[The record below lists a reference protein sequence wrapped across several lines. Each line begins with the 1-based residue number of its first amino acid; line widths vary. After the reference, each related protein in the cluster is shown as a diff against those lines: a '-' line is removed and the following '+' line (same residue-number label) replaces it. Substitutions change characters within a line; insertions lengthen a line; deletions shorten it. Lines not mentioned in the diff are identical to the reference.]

1 MAKSAITK
9 RPVSA
14 AGSRR
19 PISDYARMMS
29 ASSNSSTSSDNG
41 NLLGL
46 GGIRYRG
53 ENIMRLSLDRGGRT
67 TRDYEGPQ
75 VAPRVQAALD
85 AAMHNVEPDI
95 EVDVSALNAKVGQ
108 APVRG
113 FRKHTTGGNQGTKK
127 KNCWKDNS
135 GSGTGGSSSSQVGE
149 AYPSSRGLVPK
160 WDEQASAENATNFAL
175 NLISLIA
182 LILIFFDYIT

>member
-1 MAKSAITK
+1 MSKNFESMLAKSAITK

-14 AGSRR
+14 VGSRR

-29 ASSNSSTSSDNG
+29 ASSNSSASSDNG
-41 NLLGL
+41 QGMFNLDVIFVVAVNPKVVHFHAGSLIGL

-67 TRDYEGPQ
+67 TRDYEGPT

-113 FRKHTTGGNQGTKK
+113 FRKHTSGQTNSKK
-127 KNCWKDNS
+127 NAKNCWKDKS
-135 GSGTGGSSSSQVGE
+135 TSEPPSGE

-160 WDEQASAENATNFAL
+160 
-175 NLISLIA
+175 
-182 LILIFFDYIT
+182 

>member
-1 MAKSAITK
+1 M
-9 RPVSA
+9 
-14 AGSRR
+14 
-19 PISDYARMMS
+19 
-29 ASSNSSTSSDNG
+29 
-41 NLLGL
+41 LGL

-113 FRKHTTGGNQGTKK
+113 FRKHTNGHQSKK
-127 KNCWKDNS
+127 NKNCWKDNS
-135 GSGTGGSSSSQVGE
+135 GSGNVGGSSSHVGE

-160 WDEQASAENATNFAL
+160 
-175 NLISLIA
+175 
-182 LILIFFDYIT
+182 

>member
-1 MAKSAITK
+1 MSRVESARLKT
-9 RPVSA
+9 VSFFI
-14 AGSRR
+14 
-19 PISDYARMMS
+19 IS
-29 ASSNSSTSSDNG
+29 G
-41 NLLGL
+41 NVLGL

-113 FRKHTTGGNQGTKK
+113 FRKHTTNGHQSKK
-127 KNCWKDNS
+127 NGSKNCWKDNS
-135 GSGTGGSSSSQVGE
+135 GSGSGGGSSSQVGE

-160 WDEQASAENATNFAL
+160 
-175 NLISLIA
+175 
-182 LILIFFDYIT
+182 

>member
-1 MAKSAITK
+1 MPGFQKTISE
-9 RPVSA
+9 VLHWGFDESNMLDQSA
-14 AGSRR
+14 ATKLKT
-19 PISDYARMMS
+19 IFVL
-29 ASSNSSTSSDNG
+29 G
-41 NLLGL
+41 NMFGL

-95 EVDVSALNAKVGQ
+95 EVDVSALNARVGQ

-113 FRKHTTGGNQGTKK
+113 FRKHGNGNHSKKSSKSCTK
-127 KNCWKDNS
+127 DSS
-135 GSGTGGSSSSQVGE
+135 GSGGSSSQVGE

-160 WDEQASAENATNFAL
+160 WDKLASAESWAIEIIL
-175 NLISLIA
+175 NVISVIA
-182 LILIFFDYIT
+182 FIVILFDFLFWN

>member
-1 MAKSAITK
+1 
-9 RPVSA
+9 
-14 AGSRR
+14 
-19 PISDYARMMS
+19 
-29 ASSNSSTSSDNG
+29 
-41 NLLGL
+41 
-46 GGIRYRG
+46 
-53 ENIMRLSLDRGGRT
+53 MRLSLDRGGRT

-113 FRKHTTGGNQGTKK
+113 FRKHSNGHQGKK
-127 KNCWKDNS
+127 NSKNCWKDNS
-135 GSGTGGSSSSQVGE
+135 GGGGSGGSSSQVGE

-160 WDEQASAENATNFAL
+160 WDRLASAKNGAVIFAL
-175 NLISLIA
+175 NLISFIA
-182 LILIFFDYIT
+182 LVVILFDLLH

>member
-1 MAKSAITK
+1 MLLKIQVK
-9 RPVSA
+9 QFYENV
-14 AGSRR
+14 GSL
-19 PISDYARMMS
+19 I
-29 ASSNSSTSSDNG
+29 
-41 NLLGL
+41 GL

-67 TRDYEGPQ
+67 TRDYEGPT

-113 FRKHTTGGNQGTKK
+113 FRKHTSGSSFSKK
-127 KNCWKDNS
+127 NAKNCWKDKAPNEPS
-135 GSGTGGSSSSQVGE
+135 TRE

-160 WDEQASAENATNFAL
+160 
-175 NLISLIA
+175 
-182 LILIFFDYIT
+182 

>member
-1 MAKSAITK
+1 
-9 RPVSA
+9 
-14 AGSRR
+14 
-19 PISDYARMMS
+19 
-29 ASSNSSTSSDNG
+29 
-41 NLLGL
+41 
-46 GGIRYRG
+46 
-53 ENIMRLSLDRGGRT
+53 MRLSLDRGGRT

-113 FRKHTTGGNQGTKK
+113 FRKHSNGNQSKK
-127 KNCWKDNS
+127 SNKNCWKDNS
-135 GSGTGGSSSSQVGE
+135 GGGGSGGNSSQVGE

-160 WDEQASAENATNFAL
+160 WDRLASAKSGAVIFAL
-175 NLISLIA
+175 NLISFIA
-182 LILIFFDYIT
+182 LVVILLDVLN

>member
-1 MAKSAITK
+1 MF
-9 RPVSA
+9 
-14 AGSRR
+14 
-19 PISDYARMMS
+19 
-29 ASSNSSTSSDNG
+29 
-41 NLLGL
+41 GL

-95 EVDVSALNAKVGQ
+95 EVDVSALNARVGQ

-113 FRKHTTGGNQGTKK
+113 FRKHINGYQSKK
-127 KNCWKDNS
+127 SGKSSAKDSS
-135 GSGTGGSSSSQVGE
+135 GSGGSSSQVGE

-160 WDEQASAENATNFAL
+160 
-175 NLISLIA
+175 
-182 LILIFFDYIT
+182 

>member
-1 MAKSAITK
+1 MDHSNTK
-9 RPVSA
+9 RVWYLDPQGTLYGLYSVNQGKIDVILNVLYFWRKSC
-14 AGSRR
+14 GSFF
-19 PISDYARMMS
+19 P
-29 ASSNSSTSSDNG
+29 G
-41 NLLGL
+41 NVLGL

-113 FRKHTTGGNQGTKK
+113 FRKHTNGHQNKK
-127 KNCWKDNS
+127 NGSKNCWKDNAGS
-135 GSGTGGSSSSQVGE
+135 GSGSSSQVGE

-160 WDEQASAENATNFAL
+160 
-175 NLISLIA
+175 
-182 LILIFFDYIT
+182 

>member
-1 MAKSAITK
+1 MFLSH
-9 RPVSA
+9 
-14 AGSRR
+14 RR
-19 PISDYARMMS
+19 KTLRSFFS
-29 ASSNSSTSSDNG
+29 G
-41 NLLGL
+41 NVLGL

-113 FRKHTTGGNQGTKK
+113 FRKHTNGHQNKK
-127 KNCWKDNS
+127 NGSKNCWKDNAGS
-135 GSGTGGSSSSQVGE
+135 GSGSSSQVGE

-160 WDEQASAENATNFAL
+160 WDELASAENFAL
-175 NLISLIA
+175 NLIFCIA
-182 LILIFFDYIT
+182 LIVIILDLLFWVAEITPPTTPIQ